1 MTDIPQDHN
10 RVSRRKRHAMNH
22 QKSWLW
28 GRYAVTET
36 LTAGRWPIEEL
47 YASDEL
53 PLAEQEQLDKLCG
66 DTGLWIDRVPGS
78 RLAQLCGSS
87 EHQGYL
93 ARMSEFPCGSETDLQ
108 QCLQETMDRY
118 QQNQKQGTTDGSE
131 RSVRPP
137 LFVLCDQI
145 QDAHNFGAILRCCDG
160 AGVDGIVIESHR
172 QTSVTPHVA
181 RSSVGAVNYLELFRV
196 DNVVD
201 AAKAIRATGLKLV
214 AATEKSEQ
222 DLWSTDL
229 KAPAALVIGSEAH
242 GIRPELLA
250 LCDQQ
255 LRIPMLG
262 QVNSLNAAVAAGIVL
277 YEIRRN
283 QRVT

>member
-1 MTDIPQDHN
+1 MTDIPQDPH
-10 RVSRRKRHAMNH
+10 RVSRRKRHATNH
-22 QKSWLW
+22 QKNWLW

-36 LTAGRWPIEEL
+36 LIAGRWPIEEL
-47 YASDEL
+47 YVSEEL
-53 PLAEQEQLDKLCG
+53 PRAEQVQLEKLCA
-66 DTGLWIDRVPGS
+66 DTGLRMDRVPGA
-78 RLAQLCGSS
+78 RLTQLCGSS
-87 EHQGYL
+87 EHQGHL

-108 QCLQETMDRY
+108 RCLQETMDRY
-118 QQNQKQGTTDGSE
+118 QQNQGIMDGSE

-196 DNVVD
+196 DDVVE
-201 AAKAIRATGLKLV
+201 AAKTIRVTGLKLV

-229 KAPAALVIGSEAH
+229 KAPVALVIGSEAH

-283 QRVT
+283 QRAT